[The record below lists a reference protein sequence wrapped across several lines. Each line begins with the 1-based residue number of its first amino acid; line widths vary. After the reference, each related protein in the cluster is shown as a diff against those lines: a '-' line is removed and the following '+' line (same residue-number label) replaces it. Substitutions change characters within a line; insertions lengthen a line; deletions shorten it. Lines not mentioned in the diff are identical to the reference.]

1 MIFSN
6 FNLALPEKKSVRNK
20 LPQRAGF
27 GDLGG
32 TKKKKKVKCK
42 LCGLEMIHSH
52 N

>member
-6 FNLALPEKKSVRNK
+6 FNLALPEKKVSREV
-20 LPQRAGF
+20 PQKAGF

-32 TKKKKKVKCK
+32 TKKKKVKCK

>member
-6 FNLALPEKKSVRNK
+6 FNLALPGKKVSETNFHRE
-20 LPQRAGF
+20 
-27 GDLGG
+27 LGLVTWG
-32 TKKKKKVKCK
+32 EQKKKKVKCK